1 MKKLFLLLLAVL
13 AMAVGASAQ
22 TRTVTGTV
30 VDAVNDE
37 PIIGASV
44 SAGHGVGVVTDVDGN
59 FTIQVAANTTKLTIS
74 YVGYTA
80 QTVDVGSG
88 ALHVK
93 LHPSTTSLDEL
104 IVVSYGTVKRSEY
117 TGSAGVVAADQLENA
132 QVSNVTKALSGKMA
146 GVQTFSSNGQPGTS
160 ATIHVRG
167 TGSINA
173 STAPLYV
180 VDGMPYD
187 GEISNIAASD
197 IEQLTVMKDAASTAL
212 YGARGA
218 NGVILITTKRGS
230 EGNAKVTLDASWG
243 ANGRALP
250 TYDIIKSPELYL
262 ETMYQALYM
271 QQLGLGQS
279 PAAANAYANN
289 NLWLGAMQT
298 FSVPAGQSFIGM
310 NGKLN
315 PNATRGYS
323 DGNYYYTPD
332 NWIDGTFRGGLRQEY
347 NLTITGGTEKLN
359 YYVSGSYL
367 DDEGILEGS
376 HFQRFSSR
384 VNVDYQAKPWLKI
397 GTTSNYV
404 YTNSGYPAS
413 QTSSSSNST
422 GNAFAVAY
430 QMAPIY
436 PMYVRGA
443 NGGFLS
449 D

>member
-80 QTVDVGSG
+80 QTVEVGSG

-279 PAAANAYANN
+279 PAAANAYVKMPSSLGFCCLCSCTCLLTSGH
-289 NLWLGAMQT
+289 LWC
-298 FSVPAGQSFIGM
+298 
-310 NGKLN
+310 
-315 PNATRGYS
+315 
-323 DGNYYYTPD
+323 
-332 NWIDGTFRGGLRQEY
+332 
-347 NLTITGGTEKLN
+347 
-359 YYVSGSYL
+359 
-367 DDEGILEGS
+367 
-376 HFQRFSSR
+376 
-384 VNVDYQAKPWLKI
+384 
-397 GTTSNYV
+397 
-404 YTNSGYPAS
+404 
-413 QTSSSSNST
+413 
-422 GNAFAVAY
+422 
-430 QMAPIY
+430 
-436 PMYVRGA
+436 
-443 NGGFLS
+443 
-449 D
+449 

>member
-1 MKKLFLLLLAVL
+1 M
-13 AMAVGASAQ
+13 
-22 TRTVTGTV
+22 
-30 VDAVNDE
+30 DAVNDE

-173 STAPLYV
+173 STEPLYV

-218 NGVILITTKRGS
+218 NGVVNPVVGRVVVVAVGVASGGVGVELAVHADEALAGRHAECLHGAEPQVVVGIGVGCRGALS
-230 EGNAKVTLDASWG
+230 ESELLHIERLVHRFEVKLG
-243 ANGRALP
+243 AFDDVVG
-250 TYDIIKSPELYL
+250 
-262 ETMYQALYM
+262 
-271 QQLGLGQS
+271 GQS
-279 PAAANAYANN
+279 ASVGTPRSVERHFGIAFGAA
-289 NLWLGAMQT
+289 L
-298 FSVPAGQSFIGM
+298 
-310 NGKLN
+310 
-315 PNATRGYS
+315 
-323 DGNYYYTPD
+323 
-332 NWIDGTFRGGLRQEY
+332 LRRQ
-347 NLTITGGTEKLN
+347 LLLHARQ
-359 YYVSGSYL
+359 L
-367 DDEGILEGS
+367 D
-376 HFQRFSSR
+376 
-384 VNVDYQAKPWLKI
+384 
-397 GTTSNYV
+397 
-404 YTNSGYPAS
+404 
-413 QTSSSSNST
+413 
-422 GNAFAVAY
+422 
-430 QMAPIY
+430 
-436 PMYVRGA
+436 
-443 NGGFLS
+443 
-449 D
+449 